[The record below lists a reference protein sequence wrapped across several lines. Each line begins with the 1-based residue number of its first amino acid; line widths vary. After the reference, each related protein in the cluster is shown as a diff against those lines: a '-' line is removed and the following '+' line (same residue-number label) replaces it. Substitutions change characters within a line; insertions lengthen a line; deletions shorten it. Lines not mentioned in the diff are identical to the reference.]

1 MLHWVRIA
9 GLSAV
14 LAAGVSAYGEPVS
27 VPSPGKPFQ
36 DRLTQASADLTTP
49 ACGSETWPYFPR
61 ECTSTAAPGGSQLVR
76 VITFEVRDTPNS
88 STLVRVP
95 QTTVAVR

>member
-9 GLSAV
+9 GLSAI
-14 LAAGVSAYGEPVS
+14 LAAGVSAYGEPAS

-36 DRLTQASADLTTP
+36 DRLPPSADVTRP
-49 ACGSETWPYFPR
+49 ACLSETWPYLPGD
-61 ECTSTAAPGGSQLVR
+61 CTTTGAAGGSQAVL
-76 VITFEVRDTPNS
+76 VITFEVREGPNS

-95 QTTVAVR
+95 QTTVAAR

>member
-27 VPSPGKPFQ
+27 VPSPDKPFQ
-36 DRLTQASADLTTP
+36 DRLPQASADATSQE
-49 ACGSETWPYFPR
+49 CRSETWPYLSG
-61 ECTSTAAPGGSQLVR
+61 ECMSTGARAGSQAVR
-76 VITFEVRDTPNS
+76 VITFEVREGPNS

-95 QTTVAVR
+95 QTTVAAR

>member
-9 GLSAV
+9 GLSAM
-14 LAAGVSAYGEPVS
+14 LAAGVSAYGEPAS

-36 DRLTQASADLTTP
+36 DRLPQASADMTSP
-49 ACGSETWPYFPR
+49 ACLSETWPYLTR
-61 ECTSTAAPGGSQLVR
+61 ECTGTWAAGDSQAVR
-76 VITFEVRDTPNS
+76 VITFEVREGPNS

-95 QTTVAVR
+95 QTTVAAR

>member
-14 LAAGVSAYGEPVS
+14 LAAGVSVYGERAS
-27 VPSPGKPFQ
+27 VPSPSKPFQ
-36 DRLTQASADLTTP
+36 DRLPQASGDATSQ
-49 ACGSETWPYFPR
+49 ACLRETWPYLPR
-61 ECTSTAAPGGSQLVR
+61 ECTSSGASAGSQVVR
-76 VITFEVRDTPNS
+76 VITFEVREGPNS

>member
-27 VPSPGKPFQ
+27 VPSPGKPLQ
-36 DRLTQASADLTTP
+36 DRLPQATADVTGP
-49 ACGSETWPYFPR
+49 ACLTETWPYLRR
-61 ECTSTAAPGGSQLVR
+61 ECTSTAYPGGAQPVR
-76 VITFEVRDTPNS
+76 VITFEVREGSNS
-88 STLVRVP
+88 STLFRVP
-95 QTTVAVR
+95 QATVAAR